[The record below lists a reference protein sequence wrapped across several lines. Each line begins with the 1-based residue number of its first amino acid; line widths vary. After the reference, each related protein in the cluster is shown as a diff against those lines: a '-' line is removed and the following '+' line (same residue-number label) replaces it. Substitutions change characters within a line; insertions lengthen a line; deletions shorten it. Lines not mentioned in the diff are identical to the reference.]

1 MGAVI
6 AHVIPDNT
14 EWPTAY
20 ASRTLSSPDSNYVQ
34 IEKEVLTV
42 VFGVMNFHKFLYG
55 YNFFLETD
63 RNLC

>member
-34 IEKEVLTV
+34 INSEGGSKSCVWGNE
-42 VFGVMNFHKFLYG
+42 FS
-55 YNFFLETD
+55 
-63 RNLC
+63 